1 MNRSFYYDRETGGVC
16 YCESDNPI
24 KREPRPVY
32 ADELTRLGFDKFW
45 EYDQQNDVPYMWH
58 DLGRYYY
65 RGEYVACVRFNE
77 ETLNFDILEHRP
89 DMELE
94 PIDLAGM
101 VDKNYDVFETFRR
114 ETIEKLQE
122 TYDAHSKDF
131 WYVAYS
137 GGKDSQVLLNVVIDA
152 LYITPR
158 KFEVYFNDTTMEF
171 PQTYKA
177 IDETKELLGR
187 LGVPFHVAKNR
198 MDALE
203 TWRRFTPPSRKQR
216 WCCSVHKSASN
227 ALAIKQ
233 RGIMRG
239 VVMTGVR
246 KVESIT
252 RSTYEY
258 YADSKNVGWRD
269 CRVIL
274 DWTAVDVWNEIYS
287 RGLYVNELYKKGAAR
302 VGCLLCPM
310 SSSKA
315 DALAIAIAPD
325 AVKPYIERIARYAK
339 IRYTPKKKTLDGW
352 RARTSGALVEGV
364 EQLVRDEKTDDEQVI
379 KYAAPNQ
386 DLGEWLKTLGPVE
399 KTLNGWRAR
408 TNGALVEVKPVPVSD
423 GLFQWEIRLPI
434 THTKDNLRLRNKLL
448 NLIRRS
454 VYCINC
460 GVCAANCTQGA
471 ISYDSDVLTID
482 ENKCVHCGKCTSAHN
497 GQGGQCLRWHNLFVP
512 NNREEIIE
520 RSIRKNYE
528 SDRQNKK
535 DDSYPLL
542 QRLREEV
549 K

>member
-45 EYDQQNDVPYMWH
+45 EYDNQNDVPYMWH

-65 RGEYVACVRFNE
+65 RGEYVARVRFNE

-101 VDKNYDVFETFRR
+101 VDKNHDVFETFRW

-137 GGKDSQVLLNVVIDA
+137 GGKDSQALLNVVIDA
-152 LYITPR
+152 LHITPR

-177 IDETKELLGR
+177 VGKTKELLER
-187 LGVPFHVAKNR
+187 LGVPFHVARSR

-216 WCCSVHKSASN
+216 WCCSVHKSAPN
-227 ALAIKQ
+227 ALEIKR

-258 YADSKNVGWRD
+258 YAVSKNVGWHD

-310 SSSKA
+310 SSPKA
-315 DALAIAIAPD
+315 DALAMAIAPE
-325 AVKPYIERIARYAK
+325 AVKPYIERIARHAK
-339 IRYTPKKKTLDGW
+339 IRYTPKKKTL
-352 RARTSGALVEGV
+352 
-364 EQLVRDEKTDDEQVI
+364 
-379 KYAAPNQ
+379 
-386 DLGEWLKTLGPVE
+386 
-399 KTLNGWRAR
+399 NGWRAR
-408 TNGALVEVKPVPVSD
+408 YHGALVEVKPVPISD
-423 GLFQWEIRLPI
+423 GLFQWELRLPI
-434 THTKDNLRLRNKLL
+434 THTKDNLHLRNKLL

-454 VYCINC
+454 VYCVNC

-482 ENKCVHCGKCTSAHN
+482 ENKCVHCGKCTSAHS
-497 GQGGQCLRWHNLFVP
+497 GQGGQCLRFDNLYVP

-528 SDRQNKK
+528 SDRQNKA
-535 DDSYPLL
+535 DDRRPLL
-542 QRLREEV
+542 QGLRKESE
-549 K
+549 